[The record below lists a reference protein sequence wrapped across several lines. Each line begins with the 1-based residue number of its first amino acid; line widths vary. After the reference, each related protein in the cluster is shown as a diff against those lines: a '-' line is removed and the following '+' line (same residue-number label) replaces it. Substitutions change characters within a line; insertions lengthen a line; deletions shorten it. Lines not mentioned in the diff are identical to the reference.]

1 MAYGVEVVLP
11 TDLEYGDSRVSLYK
25 NEVNESSL
33 KDTLDQVDEAHDVAL
48 LRSARYQHTL

>member
-1 MAYGVEVVLP
+1 MAYGVEVILP